1 MTLFTKEQAI
11 SVREKVDH
19 LIGKPFDSELKITNI
34 WIIPT
39 DQDYEFIVKQ
49 YQFKNATSKS
59 IAETYGKGQNL
70 QIQVLSSSLFHIAKI
85 LPYADISEYLSK
97 DELNEILNSL

>member
-11 SVREKVDH
+11 AVREKVNH
-19 LIGKPFDSELKITNI
+19 LIGQPFDNELKITNI
-34 WIIPT
+34 WIIPI

-49 YQFKNATSKS
+49 YQFNKATSKN

-85 LPYADISEYLSK
+85 LPYADVVEYLSN
-97 DELNEILNSL
+97 DELNEILNNL